1 MQFGKKIIMVI
12 FFIGSITF
20 YSPGCADKIV
30 TESDLNP
37 VSPSGSNLAK
47 FSELQKYI
55 FTPSCALAGCH
66 LGTDAQA
73 NLDLSDGKSYS
84 NLVNVQSLLFPS
96 YKRIVPGNKEQ
107 SLVYLAVSYKFSQLQ
122 MPLLGGK
129 LDQYLID
136 SLGVWID
143 KGAPDD

>member
-1 MQFGKKIIMVI
+1 MLIVKKIFIAFLLIGALI
-12 FFIGSITF
+12 FYTS
-20 YSPGCADKIV
+20 GCADKIV

-37 VSPSGSNLAK
+37 VTPTGVRLSK
-47 FSELQKYI
+47 FSEIQKNI
-55 FTPSCALAGCH
+55 FTPTCALAGCH
-66 LGTDAQA
+66 LGSNAQA
-73 NLDLSDGKSYS
+73 NLDLSEGKSYS
-84 NLVNVQSLLFPS
+84 NIVNVQSLLFPS

-107 SLVYLAVSYKFSQLQ
+107 SLLYLAIDFKFSQLQ
-122 MPLLGGK
+122 MPLTGTK